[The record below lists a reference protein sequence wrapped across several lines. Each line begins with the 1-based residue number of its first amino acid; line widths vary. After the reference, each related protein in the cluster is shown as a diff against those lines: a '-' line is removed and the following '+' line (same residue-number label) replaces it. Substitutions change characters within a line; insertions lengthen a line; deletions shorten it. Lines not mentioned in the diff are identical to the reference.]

1 MRGFLAIYRRELAGL
16 FVGPLAWVLLCIAL
30 ALNGFVFVLY
40 LKLSGGDLDVA
51 TRYELGESFVFW
63 VVIMLFPPLLTMRM
77 ISEEA
82 RSGMLEFLLTAP
94 VSDLAV
100 VCGKFAAALTFMA
113 LLWLCVPVYVLT
125 AGAVGPSPDWG
136 MAVGGWIGATL
147 ASALFCSVG
156 ILSSSLT
163 GTPVVAA
170 TAAAIANIVI
180 VIFPLLARM
189 SDAAWVASAVSRID
203 VKQHLA
209 SSFLIGVVDSSYA
222 LFFAAWTALFLFM
235 AVRAVEARR
244 WR

>member
-77 ISEEA
+77 ISEES

-113 LLWLCVPVYVLT
+113 LLWSCVLGYVLT
-125 AGAVGPSPDWG
+125 AGALGPTPDWG
-136 MAVGGWIGATL
+136 IAIGGFLGATL
-147 ASALFCSVG
+147 VSALFCSIG

-163 GTPVVAA
+163 AAPVVAA
-170 TAAAIANIVI
+170 CAAAVANTVI

-189 SDAAWVASAVSRID
+189 SDAPWVESAVSRID
-203 VKQHLA
+203 VRQHLA
-209 SSFLIGVVDSSYA
+209 SSFLLGVVDSSYA